1 MKKTLTALV
10 AIVLM
15 LSLSVTV
22 FADEAATEEPSDVI
36 ELQAFLYDD
45 WGDAINNTL
54 QKDSQGTAFAIA
66 LKPLDE
72 VNAADTWYDFEVTIP
87 GDCKKIDLVLNCAA
101 KGDNRWMDITF
112 NGELY
117 HVNCLNTADWGIFY
131 ENTITIENV
140 KKGDYVLRV
149 ACPADFDNETIKTP
163 NIDYIWFNMFYEDYE
178 TVPEKEPETEAP
190 AETDA
195 PETDPVTDAPAD
207 EPDVTTAPE
216 TEAPAEE
223 KSGCGS
229 AMGAAAV
236 VIALVSTLGTA
247 LIRRK

>member
-1 MKKTLTALV
+1 MKKTLTAII

-36 ELQAFLYDD
+36 EIQAFLYDD

-54 QKDSQGTAFAIA
+54 QKDSEGTAFAIA

-72 VNAADTWYDFEVTIP
+72 KDAENTWFDFEVTIP
-87 GDCKKIDLVLNCAA
+87 GDCKKLDLVLNCAA

-131 ENTITIENV
+131 ENVITIENV

-178 TVPEKEPETEAP
+178 TVPEKEPETDAP
-190 AETDA
+190 VETDA
-195 PETDPVTDAPAD
+195 PETDAPEETKAP
-207 EPDVTTAPE
+207 EADVTTPI

-236 VIALVSTLGTA
+236 VLSLVSVLGTA